1 MTHTDTPRIYVAC
14 LASYNAGRLHGRW
27 IDAIDADSIR
37 EEIKELLKASPV
49 PNAEEWAIHDYD
61 GFYGVPI
68 SETEDVDAVAE
79 LGAMIRKHGEP
90 VALFAARIGV
100 AKATE
105 ERFLDAY
112 CGEWKSERAYAIP
125 DHLAPYIDFDA
136 FARDLFQGDYYS
148 LVGESGR
155 LYVFCD

>member
-1 MTHTDTPRIYVAC
+1 MAATTDTPRIYIAC

-37 EEIKELLKASPV
+37 EEIKEILKESPV

-61 GFYGVPI
+61 GFCGVPI
-68 SETEDVDAVAE
+68 SETEDVDAVAK

-90 VALFAARIGV
+90 FALFATRIGI
-100 AKATE
+100 AQATE

-112 CGEWKSERAYAIP
+112 CGEWDSERAYAE
-125 DHLAPYIDFDA
+125 DF
-136 FARDLFQGDYYS
+136 YYS
-148 LVGESGR
+148 LIGESGR